1 MKNKTPTSFNDPEY
15 DLEDFPFYW
24 ISRVNGR
31 YVQAIEESLKALD
44 LDNSR
49 RRVLV
54 VLSKR
59 DNVSISDIVD
69 HTIMKISTVTK
80 IVYRLKDDGLVD
92 TYSCPDD
99 ARITRVQLTDKG
111 AAIVAQVNDACA
123 RVLSHSF
130 EGLTKIQLARL
141 NTMLIKLFENL
152 AD

>member
-1 MKNKTPTSFNDPEY
+1 MKNKMPYSFNQPDY

-31 YVQAIEESLKALD
+31 YVQAIDDSLKALD

-54 VLSKR
+54 VLFKR

-80 IVYRLKDDGLVD
+80 IVYRLKDEGLVD
-92 TYSCPDD
+92 THSCPED
-99 ARITRVQLTDKG
+99 ARVTRVRLTAEG
-111 AAIVAQVNDACA
+111 LARVVQVNDACA
-123 RVLSHSF
+123 RALSDSF
-130 EGLTKIQLARL
+130 EGLTKVQLARL
-141 NTMLIKLFENL
+141 NTMLVKIFENL
-152 AD
+152 AG